1 MAHFTPAPSP
11 DASGRLARRTGAI
24 VAAGIALV
32 VMVGYLLVLNYR
44 SARTV
49 RENLLRQH
57 AQQAQLHATTLAHFL
72 AAAEKDV
79 SNLSESR
86 EVAAFYE
93 NRDLGMSM
101 QYGLALSLVPIQ
113 ERLAALAEPSD
124 DRDMRPFLR
133 IALLDASGSVL
144 ADSAGPG
151 APPWADAADA
161 STRPDGAWLSGDG
174 QRLVL
179 SRAHRFKGRAA
190 GWFVGW
196 LRPSAVVASLSGP
209 GSGGRLSYH
218 LLDGKGRPYRPEG
231 LEPWVPAL
239 PRQVESIP
247 PDGRM
252 IEIEAPRGG
261 DRTPEDLVAVRVQVP
276 GQPFTL
282 LGVDRVEDLI
292 GDLSP
297 TASAVNLSV
306 AVAAVLGVVLL
317 AVILNTKSLVL
328 QARLDESLLREQ
340 QVAEKHA
347 ALQREVAERQRLQA
361 AHALLAVAVDQAAEG
376 IAVTDT
382 AGLIEYVNPALER
395 ITGFSTVDLRG
406 RPLVELY
413 GGGSGGALTKE
424 ILETLSEATAWRG
437 EVASRRKDGL
447 PFDAQVIISAVRDQS
462 GQIANLLLV
471 GRDVTEEKRLRE
483 HLRHR
488 QKLEAVGTLAG
499 GVAHDFN
506 NLLTAINGYAGLAL
520 EGLSEGDPVRED
532 IVEIQRAGARAADL
546 TRQLLAFSRKQVLK
560 PQVVALDAA
569 VTGVEKLL
577 RRLIGEHIELVT
589 LRSEGLWRVK
599 VDPGQLEQ
607 VLVNLAVNARDAMP
621 NGGRLCISTANVHL
635 SEAEARRYADG
646 SPGPHVVLT
655 VSDTGVGMDDATV
668 AHIFEPFFTTKE
680 QGKGTGLGL
689 STVYGIVRQSRGFLG
704 VQSQPGKG
712 TQFEIFLPREM
723 GEVEA
728 PPPRPAESSRPPSG
742 RPNETVLVV
751 EDERQVRNLLSSQLS
766 AEGYTVLAAAD
777 GREAL
782 ALGERHAGQIDLLL
796 SDVVMPQMGGPELA
810 RAFLARHPETSVV
823 FMSGYADEAVA
834 DHGELEQAAAFI
846 QKPWQLPDLA
856 GVLRR
861 VLDHRPRA

>member
-1 MAHFTPAPSP
+1 MAHFIPAPSP

-32 VMVGYLLVLNYR
+32 AMVGYLLVLNYR
-44 SARTV
+44 SARTL

-57 AQQAQLHATTLAHFL
+57 SQQAALHAASLSHLF
-72 AAAEKDV
+72 AAAEKDIR
-79 SNLSESR
+79 NLSESR

-113 ERLAALAEPSD
+113 ERLASLVEPRE
-124 DRDMRPFLR
+124 DRDPRPFMR
-133 IALLDASGSVL
+133 IALLDADGSIL

-151 APPWADAADA
+151 APPWEEAKPASPRPEGISLSAD
-161 STRPDGAWLSGDG
+161 GK
-174 QRLVL
+174 RLTL
-179 SRAHRFKGRAA
+179 TRAHRFKGRAA
-190 GWFVGW
+190 GWFVAW
-196 LRPSAVVASLSGP
+196 LRPDTVLGTLAASAE
-209 GSGGRLSYH
+209 RLSFV
-218 LLDGKGRPYRPEG
+218 LLDAQGRPYMPEG
-231 LEPWVPAL
+231 FEPWVPDL
-239 PRQVESIP
+239 PRGIESIP
-247 PDGRM
+247 ADGRM
-252 IEIEAPRGG
+252 MEMERPGG
-261 DRTPEDLVAVRVQVP
+261 KGQHAEDLVAMRVPVP
-276 GQPFTL
+276 SQPFTL
-282 LGVDRVEDLI
+282 LGVDRVADLV

-297 TASAVNLSV
+297 RASAVNLTV
-306 AVAAVLGVVLL
+306 AVVAVLGVVLL

-340 QVAEKHA
+340 QVAEKHS

-376 IAVTDT
+376 IAVTDPE
-382 AGLIEYVNPALER
+382 GHIEYVNPALER
-395 ITGFSTVDLRG
+395 ITGFAAAELRG

-413 GGGSGGALTKE
+413 GGGAGSALTKD
-424 ILETLSEATAWRG
+424 ILATLSESTAWRG
-437 EVASRRKDGL
+437 EVTSRRKDGQ
-447 PFDAQVIISAVRDQS
+447 PFDAQVIISAVRDPS

-471 GRDVTEEKRLRE
+471 GRDVTEEKLLRE

-560 PQVVALDAA
+560 PQVIALDAA
-569 VTGVEKLL
+569 VVGVEKLL

-589 LRSEGLWRVK
+589 KRTEGLWKVK

-607 VLVNLAVNARDAMP
+607 VLVNLVVNARDAMP
-621 NGGRLCISTANVHL
+621 DGGRLTISTANVTL
-635 SEAEARRYADG
+635 TEPEARRYADG
-646 SPGPHVVLT
+646 AAGPHVVLT
-655 VSDTGVGMDDATV
+655 VSDTGTGMDEATL

-689 STVYGIVRQSRGFLG
+689 STVYGIVRQSRGFVG
-704 VQSQPGKG
+704 VQSQAGRG
-712 TQFEIFLPREM
+712 TKFEIFFPPETGPSEPASVRA
-723 GEVEA
+723 VEA
-728 PPPRPAESSRPPSG
+728 PRTRSG
-742 RPNETVLVV
+742 KPNETVLVV
-751 EDERQVRNLLSSQLS
+751 EDERQVRNLLSSQLA

-782 ALGERHAGQIDLLL
+782 ALADRHAGQIDLLL

-810 RAFLARHPETSVV
+810 RAFRARHPETSVV

-834 DHGELEQAAAFI
+834 GHVELDQAAAFV
-846 QKPWQLPDLA
+846 QKPWQLSELA